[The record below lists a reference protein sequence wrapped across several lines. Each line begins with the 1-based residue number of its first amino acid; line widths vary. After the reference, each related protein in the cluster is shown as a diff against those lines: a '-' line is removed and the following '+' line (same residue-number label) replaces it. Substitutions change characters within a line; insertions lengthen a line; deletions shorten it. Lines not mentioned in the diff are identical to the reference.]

1 MSRVN
6 ITGIAAERWL
16 GAVRDMRSDNQIA
29 RWDAELAEVEY
40 ALSNLGFYSSL
51 RPLIGLA
58 SEWEREW
65 DGRTFKVNEEKRQL
79 DAEIRTRFLNILKG
93 MRKDEQFHR
102 YFYELDDLIRHID
115 EEVFLVYGLQRIK
128 NVMDVD

>member
-1 MSRVN
+1 MPRVN

-16 GAVRDMRSDNQIA
+16 DAVRDMRSDNQIA
-29 RWDAELAEVEY
+29 SWDADLTEVEY

-58 SEWEREW
+58 SEWEW
-65 DGRTFKVNEEKRQL
+65 DSRTFKVNEEKRQL
-79 DAEIRTRFLNILKG
+79 DAEIRTRFLNVLKE
-93 MRKDEQFHR
+93 MREDEQFLR
-102 YFYELDDLIRHID
+102 YFFDLDGLMRHID

-128 NVMDVD
+128 NEMDVD